1 MKARAL
7 FVANRGRAFSVLQKL
22 SSATPDLPF
31 LAYHVLHSTTTLA
44 RTLHSRFGVC
54 GA

>member
-7 FVANRGRAFSVLQKL
+7 FVVNRGRDFSVLRKL
-22 SSATPDLPF
+22 SSASPDLPF

-44 RTLHSRFGVC
+44 HTLHSIFGVC
-54 GA
+54 DA